1 MDNFYKNLQKDQ
13 EFRRQSKS
21 QKKPKTGAE
30 HRFFLLFG
38 GTAVCVGFLIMLFS
52 GVFGDGSLVRA
63 PFVFWVVNGG
73 LVLILCGVATTFAK
87 DKDGKE
93 RLVEDI
99 EREELKQL

>member
-1 MDNFYKNLQKDQ
+1 MNYQKQ
-13 EFRRQSKS
+13 ASL
-21 QKKPKTGAE
+21 